1 MYMPTLIL
9 LILIM
14 NTYLFTYHF
23 SIATGEPNNAKG
35 DEDCLEIDGQLGYR
49 WNDCPCNGSNNGYI
63 CMKGGI
69 HFIYK
74 KIVVGHLTLF

>member
-23 SIATGEPNNAKG
+23 SIATGEPNMAKG
-35 DEDCLEIDGQLGYR
+35 DEDCLEIYGQLGYR